1 MIGTTTPRWAV
12 ASARRLILLSA
23 VGGVRTRHSA
33 DTNDIFAHGR
43 TKYII
48 TVAGSSHRQFVKP
61 RYARCYSFLS
71 NVLSDVGQPT
81 CSKLFLAI
89 WRISANNNIRFTCN
103 SNSYAIARHYLTS
116 DVCLCLPYCQKPILR
131 GNVCTNQADFLAW
144 RLCPIILH
152 CVTTVTVLQWH
163 SGISNTG
170 HVDRRN
176 VLPTEFDKSGNWLD
190 RHLSNEVDHTCDGRW
205 STDELGH
212 AVYHNERSSLYIAWC
227 VMQLV
232 ARVHLR
238 RLIVDIIIGKTV

>member
-1 MIGTTTPRWAV
+1 MIGTTTPRGAV

-81 CSKLFLAI
+81 GSKLFLAI

-103 SNSYAIARHYLTS
+103 SYSYAIARHYLTS
-116 DVCLCLPYCQKPILR
+116 DVCLCLPYCQKPILC

-144 RLCPIILH
+144 RLCPIYPTLCYH
-152 CVTTVTVLQWH
+152 CDCVTMTFGYFKHWA
-163 SGISNTG
+163 
-170 HVDRRN
+170 R
-176 VLPTEFDKSGNWLD
+176 
-190 RHLSNEVDHTCDGRW
+190 
-205 STDELGH
+205 
-212 AVYHNERSSLYIAWC
+212 RSSQRTAN
-227 VMQLV
+227 
-232 ARVHLR
+232 
-238 RLIVDIIIGKTV
+238 